1 MQKILSLII
10 FLFGYVAISQEHSL
24 KISKTAVSLLLGV
37 ILWAIAIVGGAHGVE
52 VALTESSAEIFEL
65 VIFLL
70 SAMTLVEILTHY
82 GLFDLVYVKL
92 LKLRLQ
98 DKSQFV
104 ILTMLTFIS
113 SAFLDNLTT
122 TIVFLQI
129 ARRFFRGQN
138 LLRTSAAIVISANA
152 GGAFSPIGDVTT
164 TMLWLADKFSASTV
178 VLQGLAPSLTVYLV
192 STALIRR
199 GIVSD
204 TKDVQATKALKI
216 GKAEWLIICLCLGS
230 FLLPLVMTMLHLPP
244 YIGLL
249 LGLGIVWF
257 VVDAIRSRL
266 PERTSLMVS
275 IEKFFQK
282 TDIASLYFFIGILL
296 AIGALRHIGLLDD
309 ISAALFQGTSEGR
322 IIASNIIIG
331 VLSAVF
337 DNIPLTA
344 AAMDIVKTQD
354 VRLWVLLALTVG
366 VGGSIF
372 AVGSAPGIIAM
383 SMVND
388 LTFRVYFS
396 LATFPALAGYAAGI
410 AVWYIQYSLM

>member
-1 MQKILSLII
+1 MQKIVSLII

-37 ILWAIAIVGGAHGVE
+37 ILWAIAIIGGAHGVE
-52 VALTESSAEIFEL
+52 TAITEASAEIFEL

-92 LKLRLQ
+92 LKLHLQ
-98 DKSQFV
+98 DKSQFI
-104 ILTMLTFIS
+104 ILTLLAFVS

-164 TMLWLADKFSASTV
+164 TMLWLAGKFSASTV
-178 VLQGLAPSLTVYLV
+178 ILQGLAPSLTVFLV
-192 STALIRR
+192 STTLIRR

-204 TKDVQATKALKI
+204 TRDIRTAKTLKI
-216 GKAEWLIICLCLGS
+216 GRAEWLIISLCLGS
-230 FLLPLVMTMLHLPP
+230 FLLPLVMTVLHLPP
-244 YIGLL
+244 YIGIL

-257 VVDAIRSRL
+257 VVDALRIRL

-309 ISAALFQGTSEGR
+309 ISAALFQGTSDGR
-322 IIASNIIIG
+322 IIGSNILIG
-331 VLSAVF
+331 ILSAVF

-383 SMVND
+383 SMVKD

-396 LATFPALAGYAAGI
+396 FATLPALAGYAAGI
-410 AVWYIQYSLM
+410 AVWYIQYSIM